1 LQTFA
6 VWGKTMYGSPVTL
19 YHYSAFP
26 KKSKQTRVLK
36 IQFIGTYSEDQ
47 QKVLKEAGVG
57 HNIKSQ

>member
-1 LQTFA
+1 
-6 VWGKTMYGSPVTL
+6 MYGSPVTL

-26 KKSKQTRVLK
+26 KNSKQTSVLT